1 MYRTLLATCGS
12 VDSGFHCYPCSF
24 RKNNNLSSCPKRGEA
39 VSPTTTTQPLCY
51 IYPSGRKKMLDE
63 ILGQEDIPKAAGFAE
78 ERANLL
84 GSETSHTATNAR
96 DNK

>member
-1 MYRTLLATCGS
+1 
-12 VDSGFHCYPCSF
+12 
-24 RKNNNLSSCPKRGEA
+24 
-39 VSPTTTTQPLCY
+39 
-51 IYPSGRKKMLDE
+51 MLDE
-63 ILGQEDIPKAAGFAE
+63 ILGQEDILKAAGFAE